1 MITIR
6 TLTAGVDT
14 RWDDKAD
21 EHIPTVVLKFGD
33 AEVIRWDVPEHQRYS
48 LTADYDNDP
57 AEALDEFVASK
68 LAALF
73 GGTR

>member
-6 TLTAGVDT
+6 TLSAAVNTHWDEDT
-14 RWDDKAD
+14 H
-21 EHIPTVVLKFGD
+21 ETIPKVILMFGG
-33 AEVIRWDVPEHQRYS
+33 APIVTWDVPEHQRYS

-57 AEALDEFVASK
+57 AEALDEFVAAK

-73 GGTR
+73 GGAR